1 MIYFDNAS
9 TTKVNKLVLDD
20 YVDKVINFYANP
32 NSIHHLGMEVSNLI
46 NKEREKVLKI
56 LKLNPKEYDVIYT
69 SSATESNNLA
79 LIGYAL
85 ANINRGKH
93 IITSKVEHASVLE
106 PLKFL
111 ENKFDFKISY
121 VKLNDDG
128 SIDLDDFKRLI
139 SKDTILVSLMKV
151 NNEVGINFELNEV
164 KEIISTY
171 PKCVLHSDLAQAYG
185 KVDLNCQ
192 LFDMM
197 TISSHKINGLKSI
210 AVLVKKKKIKL
221 EPIIYGG
228 GQQFNL
234 RSGTEDYPLISS
246 FTLALEEYQ
255 RNFKENLAKVHLI
268 FNFLVNELKKIGQ
281 INLHIYPNQC
291 EYILN
296 FSLENK
302 KASVIVEALSLH
314 EIYVSSV
321 SACSSKKEEPSY
333 VLLALNKTLKEA
345 NNSIRLSFSK
355 DNTIEECQIF
365 VQTLKNILSN
375 IRG

>member
-9 TTKVNKLVLDD
+9 TTKVNKLALDD
-20 YVDKVINFYANP
+20 YFNKALNFYGNP

-46 NKEREKVLKI
+46 FKEKEKVLKI
-56 LKLNPKEYDVIYT
+56 LNLNPKEYDVIYT

-79 LIGYAL
+79 LVGYAL

-106 PLKFL
+106 PLKVL
-111 ENKFDFKISY
+111 ERKYGFKISY
-121 VKLNDDG
+121 VKINEDG
-128 SIDLDDFKRLI
+128 SIDLEYFNKLI
-139 SKDTILVSLMKV
+139 TKDTILVSLMKV
-151 NNEVGINFELNEV
+151 NNEVGINFDLNKV
-164 KEIISTY
+164 KEIISKY
-171 PKCVLHSDLAQAYG
+171 PKCVLHSDLAQACG
-185 KVDLNCQ
+185 KVELDCS

-210 AVLVKKKKIKL
+210 AVLIKKKRVKL

-246 FTLALEEYQ
+246 FTVALSEYQ
-255 RNFKENLAKVHLI
+255 RNFKENLLKVHLI
-268 FNFLVNELKKIGQ
+268 FQFLVDQLRKIDE
-281 INLHIYPNQC
+281 INLHLYKNQC

-296 FSLENK
+296 FSLLNK
-302 KASVIVEALSLH
+302 KASVVVEALSLK

-333 VLLALNKTLKEA
+333 VLLALNKSLKEA
-345 NNSIRLSFSK
+345 SNSIRLSFNK
-355 DNTIEECQIF
+355 DNTIQECEIF
-365 VQTLKNILSN
+365 INTLKDILNS